1 MCFRLC
7 GLLGLGVNLTPLV
20 VRHVLRLED
29 LRGKSF
35 AVDANNF
42 LYQFLAVVRL
52 PDGTLLKDSR
62 GNVTS
67 HLVGLMFRSTKLI
80 LDYDVDLV
88 FVFDGKPPE
97 LKAQEILKRRK
108 LREKALS
115 EWQKALEAKDYATA
129 FSKAVMTSRL
139 TEPLIQDAK
148 KLLELLGVPF
158 VQAPSEAEAQIAYMA
173 TKGDVWAASSKDYD
187 TLLFGAPRLL
197 RYLTITGKEFLPSK
211 GTARPLKP
219 ELILLQ
225 EFLSHHQ
232 ISREQLIDLAILVG
246 TDFNEGVKGIGPK
259 TALKLV
265 KEHGK
270 LENMPKQ
277 IASKLPSNYEEIRE
291 IFLQP
296 KVTDNYAIQYGNL
309 QEDKLYDFL
318 CQQHDFSKQRVEKV
332 IQRMKIFYS
341 KRKQSKLSLF

>member
-1 MCFRLC
+1 MPR
-7 GLLGLGVNLTPLV
+7 LGVNLTPLV
-20 VRHVLRLED
+20 VRHVLGLED

-52 PDGTLLKDSR
+52 PNGTLLKDSK
-62 GNVTS
+62 GNITS
-67 HLVGLMFRSTKLI
+67 HLVGLMFRSTRLM

-97 LKAQEILKRRK
+97 LKAREILERRK
-108 LREKALS
+108 LREKAFL
-115 EWQKALEAKDYATA
+115 EWQKALEAKDYTTA

-148 KLLELLGVPF
+148 TLLGLLGIPF
-158 VQAPSEAEAQIAYMA
+158 VQAPSEAEAQIAHMA
-173 TKGDVWAASSKDYD
+173 IKGDVWAASSKDYD

-211 GTARPLKP
+211 GVARPLKP
-219 ELILLQ
+219 ELIVLQ

-232 ISREQLIDLAILVG
+232 ISREQLVDLAILIG
-246 TDFNEGVKGIGPK
+246 TDFNEGIKGIGPK
-259 TALKLV
+259 TALRLV

-270 LENMPKQ
+270 LENMPEK
-277 IASKLPSNYEEIRE
+277 IVSKLPSNYDEIRE

-296 KVTDNYAIQYGNL
+296 KVTDNYAIQYGTL
-309 QEDKLYDFL
+309 QEDKLYEFL
-318 CQQHDFSKQRVEKV
+318 CEKHEFSKQRVGKV
-332 IQRMKIFYS
+332 IQRMKNFYS
-341 KRKQSKLSLF
+341 KRKQSKLSQF